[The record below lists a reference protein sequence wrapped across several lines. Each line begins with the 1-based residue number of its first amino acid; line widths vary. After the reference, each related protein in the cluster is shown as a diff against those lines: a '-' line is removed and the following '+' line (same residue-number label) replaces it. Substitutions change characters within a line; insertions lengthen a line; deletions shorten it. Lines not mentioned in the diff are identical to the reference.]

1 MTTTLTPA
9 EQAELEQLER
19 AMPIFD
25 AFSETL
31 KQANNRRIE
40 ETEAATNEFEAG
52 MSAIGAEADKIANT
66 AMQQIE
72 QEGTNDAR
80 AALDST
86 PETPQPPVQP

>member
-19 AMPIFD
+19 AMPIFN
-25 AFSETL
+25 AFSEML
-31 KQANNRRIE
+31 EQANNRRIN
-40 ETEAATNEFEAG
+40 ETAAATDEFEAG
-52 MSAIGAEADKIANT
+52 MNAIGAEADLTAKA
-66 AMQQIE
+66 AMQEIE
-72 QEGTNDAR
+72 QAGANDAR